1 MSDYQSYPKA
11 RRGQSTPVRVGVV
24 EENEDMLARELAG
37 HFAAVTHEAD
47 GLVRF
52 YIFTSTPMDAL
63 FPDAPLW
70 IGPYQ
75 GLSEEIL
82 PEGV

>member
-1 MSDYQSYPKA
+1 MTTYQSYPKA
-11 RRGQSTPVRVGVV
+11 RRGRSLPVRMGLV
-24 EENEDMLARELAG
+24 EANEDTEARELAG

-52 YIFTSTPMDAL
+52 YIYTSTPSDAL
-63 FPDAPLW
+63 FPNTPLW

-82 PEGV
+82 TEAA